1 MKKLIWIALA
11 VLFST
16 PAAAASFDCTKA
28 QTRDEIAI
36 CKNAYLGEM
45 DSLVSAAYATYEA
58 EFQKKGVVAKAFL
71 ADRRACAG
79 DEACISTVQSRMLET
94 YGGAAPWVHDY
105 AKALMARKAW
115 LLSRNGEETNHAPQV
130 GECVVTHISSFTTR
144 FGEPV
149 SDDNADAGAAIEFAA
164 GIGQVSYDRDGLSG
178 VKNGDRAVVC
188 LMSRPHDCPDND
200 VRGSYYFTFDID
212 AGARWDMADAQHMC
226 GGA

>member
-1 MKKLIWIALA
+1 MNKLIWIALA
-11 VLFST
+11 VLSST

-28 QTRDEIAI
+28 QSKDEIAI

-58 EFQKKGVVAKAFL
+58 EFQKKGAVAKAFL

-79 DEACISTVQSRMLET
+79 DEACIATVQSRMLET
-94 YGGAAPWVHDY
+94 YGSAPPWVYDF

-115 LLSRNGEETNHAPQV
+115 ILSRKGSEANHAPQI
-130 GECVVTHISSFTTR
+130 GECVVTRISSFTTR

-149 SDDNADAGAAIEFAA
+149 TDDNADAGASIGFAA
-164 GIGQVSYDRDGLSG
+164 GVGQVSYDRDGLYG
-178 VKNGDRAVVC
+178 VKNGDRSVVC
-188 LMSRPHDCPDND
+188 LMSRPHDCPDGD
-200 VRGSYYFTFDID
+200 DRGIYYFTYDID
-212 AGARWDMADAQHMC
+212 ANAQWDMADAQHMC